1 MLKVWALL
9 SGLALITVGIMG
21 FLPDYVREGKLFGL
35 FLVNPL
41 HNVINISIGVVAL
54 LCGLSS
60 NLSSKLFFILVGL
73 SLAALAI
80 FGFFNG
86 DGLLFN
92 LFAYNK
98 ADSFLHGAIGLLF
111 LYFGLFIKS
120 K

>member
-9 SGLALITVGIMG
+9 SGLALITLGIMG
-21 FLPDYVREGKLFGL
+21 FLPDYVHDGKLFGL

-41 HNVINISIGVVAL
+41 HNVVTIGLGVLAL

-60 NLSSKLFFILVGL
+60 NLSSKIYFIVVGL
-73 SLAALAI
+73 ALGALAI
-80 FGFFNG
+80 FGFLNG

-92 LFAYNK
+92 LFAYNR
-98 ADSFLHGAIGLLF
+98 AGAILDGAIAILF